1 MISIGMQ
8 IMMTF
13 AERFGKAL
21 KHWRPRISMTSR
33 LHELARMN
41 VARGGSYGSIWRY
54 LKDGNARPGLDFIY
68 GAADALGVRRE
79 WLLDGQG
86 EMTEAEHAAA
96 AVREADVAREKGIT
110 AFPLGKMPDLPRYGE
125 MSDRGKGYVN
135 QLWSWYA
142 YAYGAGVVEAPRTAQ
157 ETAAAIT
164 QALSRPLEALGI
176 RPHHLHIMDYEN
188 YVAGLAGQLT
198 LILRWISPEMT
209 DGPPSFYRHPADQ
222 ED

>member
-1 MISIGMQ
+1 MT
-8 IMMTF
+8 TF

-21 KHWRPRISMTSR
+21 KHWRPRVSMTAR
-33 LHELARMN
+33 LQELAQLN
-41 VARGGSYGSIWRY
+41 VSRGGSYGSLFRY
-54 LKDGNARPGLDFIY
+54 LKDENSRPGLDFIY
-68 GAADALGVRRE
+68 AAADTLGVRRE

-96 AVREADVAREKGIT
+96 AVREAHVGGT
-110 AFPLGKMPDLPRYGE
+110 AFQLGRTPDLPRYGE

-142 YAYGAGVVEAPRTAQ
+142 YAYGAGVVEAPPTRH
-157 ETAAAIT
+157 EVPAAIT
-164 QALSRPLEALGI
+164 EALSRPLEALGVH
-176 RPHHLHIMDYEN
+176 PHQLHIMDYEN
-188 YVAGLAGQLT
+188 YVASLAGQLT

-209 DGPPSFYRHPADQ
+209 DGPPSFYRHPADL